1 MNIVW
6 FQSAL
11 WMALALVA
19 ATASLYIT
27 ISAALFEIVVGA
39 IAGNTIGLPLND
51 WINYIA
57 GIGAVVLTFLAGT
70 DIDPH
75 VVKRNFASSVTIGLM
90 GFFAPY
96 LGCLLLARYGLGW
109 PWPQAQIGGIALST
123 TSVAVVYAVM
133 VETGYNQTE
142 LGKIILAA
150 CFINDVGTVLAL
162 GLVFARYGLGW
173 PWPQA
178 QIAGIALSTTSVAV
192 VYAVMVET
200 GYNRTELG
208 KIILAAC
215 FINDVGTVLALGLV
229 FANYNVYLLAFAVVT
244 VAVLAALP
252 WVVPWLFKRIGG
264 RASEPEIKFI
274 FLVLFVLGG
283 LANLG
288 KSEAVLPAYLVG
300 MALAPFF
307 MGNRELQLRLRAICF
322 AFLTPFYFLKAGSL
336 IEWQALLAGL
346 GLIGAFLAMKMF
358 TKFVGILPL
367 TRYFKFI
374 PREGM
379 YTTLMMSTGLTFGS
393 ISALFGLTN
402 HIIDQGQYTVLL
414 TAVIGSA
421 VVPTLIAQIWFQPK
435 FEPLEEDA

>member
-1 MNIVW
+1 MGFPETALIELMTPTARFHAVGSFSRPPCGGFLRVSAQAKRMRAMENIW

-11 WMALALVA
+11 WMALALIA
-19 ATASLYIT
+19 AMGSLWIA

-39 IAGNTIGLPLND
+39 VAGNTVGLPLTP

-57 GIGAVVLTFLAGT
+57 SFGAVVLTFLAGT

-75 VVKRNFASSVTIGLM
+75 VVRKHFASSMTIGLM

-109 PWPQAQIGGIALST
+109 PWPQAQI
-123 TSVAVVYAVM
+123 
-133 VETGYNQTE
+133 
-142 LGKIILAA
+142 AA
-150 CFINDVGTVLAL
+150 
-162 GLVFARYGLGW
+162 
-173 PWPQA
+173 
-178 QIAGIALSTTSVAV
+178 IALSTTSVAV

-229 FANYNVYLLAFAVVT
+229 FANYNIYLVLFAVVT
-244 VAVLAALP
+244 IAVVAVLP
-252 WVVPWLFKRIGG
+252 WIVPWLFKRIGD
-264 RASEPEIKFI
+264 RASEPEIKFL
-274 FLVLFVLGG
+274 FLILFCLGW

-300 MALAPFF
+300 MVLAPFF
-307 MGNRELQLRLRAICF
+307 MEQKELQRRIRAICF

-336 IEWQALLAGL
+336 IEVHALIAGAGL
-346 GLIGAFLAMKMF
+346 IAAFLIMKMM
-358 TKFVGILPL
+358 TKFVGVLPL
-367 TRYFKFI
+367 TRYFEFDR
-374 PREGM
+374 REGM

-393 ISALFGLTN
+393 ISALFGLSN
-402 HIIDQGQYTVLL
+402 NIIDQSQYTVLL

-421 VVPTLIAQIWFQPK
+421 VVPTVIAQIWFQPH

>member
-1 MNIVW
+1 MDNVW
-6 FQSAL
+6 LQSAL
-11 WMALALVA
+11 WMALALA
-19 ATASLYIT
+19 AAMGSLYIT

-39 IAGNTIGLPLND
+39 LAGNAIGLPLTP

-57 GIGAVVLTFLAGT
+57 GVGAVLLTFLAGT
-70 DIDPH
+70 DIDPA
-75 VVKRNFASSVTIGLM
+75 VVKKHFGSSVTIGLM

-96 LGCLLLARYGLGW
+96 IGCLLLAHYGLGW
-109 PWPQAQIGGIALST
+109 PWPQAQIG
-123 TSVAVVYAVM
+123 
-133 VETGYNQTE
+133 
-142 LGKIILAA
+142 
-150 CFINDVGTVLAL
+150 
-162 GLVFARYGLGW
+162 
-173 PWPQA
+173 
-178 QIAGIALSTTSVAV
+178 GIALSTTSVAV

-215 FINDVGTVLALGLV
+215 FINDIGTVLALGLI
-229 FANYNVYLLAFAVVT
+229 FANYNLYLLLFVVVT
-244 VAVLAALP
+244 TALVAVLP
-252 WVVPWLFKRIGG
+252 FIVPWLFGKIGG
-264 RASEPEIKFI
+264 RASEPEIKFL
-274 FLVLFVLGG
+274 FLVLFALGG
-283 LANLG
+283 LATLG

-307 MGNRELQLRLRAICF
+307 IGNRELQLRMRAICF

-336 IEWQALLAGL
+336 IDARALITGAGL
-346 GLIGAFLAMKMF
+346 IALFLAVKMT

-367 TRYFKFI
+367 TRYFNFV

-379 YTTLMMSTGLTFGS
+379 YTTMMMSTGLTFGS

-402 HIIDQGQYTVLL
+402 HIINQDQYTVLL

-421 VVPTLIAQIWFQPK
+421 VVPTLIAQVFFHPR

>member
-1 MNIVW
+1 MENIW

-11 WMALALVA
+11 WMALALTA
-19 ATASLYIT
+19 AICSLFVT

-39 IAGNTIGLPLND
+39 VAGNTLGLPLTD
-51 WINYIA
+51 WINYLA
-57 GIGAVVLTFLAGT
+57 SFGAIVLTFLAGT

-75 VVKRNFASSVTIGLM
+75 VVKRNFGSSVTIGLM

-96 LGCLLLARYGLGW
+96 IGCLLLARYGIGW
-109 PWPQAQIGGIALST
+109 PWPQAQIAGIALST

-150 CFINDVGTVLAL
+150 CFIND
-162 GLVFARYGLGW
+162 
-173 PWPQA
+173 
-178 QIAGIALSTTSVAV
+178 I
-192 VYAVMVET
+192 
-200 GYNRTELG
+200 
-208 KIILAAC
+208 
-215 FINDVGTVLALGLV
+215 GTVLALGLV
-229 FANYNVYLLAFAVVT
+229 FANYNIYLLIFAVAT
-244 VAVLAALP
+244 VIVVAALP
-252 WVVPWLFKRIGG
+252 WIVPWLFERIGG
-264 RASEPEIKFI
+264 RASEPEIKFL
-274 FLVLFVLGG
+274 FLVLFALGG

-288 KSEAVLPAYLVG
+288 KSEAVLPAYLIG

-307 MGNRELQLRLRAICF
+307 MTRKELQLRMRAICF

-336 IEWQALLAGL
+336 IEAKVLIEGA
-346 GLIGAFLAMKMF
+346 GLIGLFLAVKMT

-367 TRYFKFI
+367 TRYFEFK

-379 YTTLMMSTGLTFGS
+379 YTTLMISTGLTFGS
-393 ISALFGLTN
+393 ISALFGFTN
-402 HIIDQGQYTVLL
+402 HIIDQTQYTILV

-421 VVPTLIAQIWFQPK
+421 VVPTLIAQLWFQPH

>member
-1 MNIVW
+1 VENIW

-19 ATASLYIT
+19 ALGSLFVT

-39 IAGNTIGLPLND
+39 LAGNTVGLPLAP
-51 WINYIA
+51 WIDYIA
-57 GIGAVVLTFLAGT
+57 SFGAIVLTFLAGT

-75 VVKRNFASSVTIGLM
+75 VVKRNFASSVSIGLM

-109 PWPQAQIGGIALST
+109 TWP
-123 TSVAVVYAVM
+123 
-133 VETGYNQTE
+133 E
-142 LGKIILAA
+142 
-150 CFINDVGTVLAL
+150 
-162 GLVFARYGLGW
+162 
-173 PWPQA
+173 A

-215 FINDVGTVLALGLV
+215 FINDIGTVLALGLV
-229 FANYNVYLLAFAVVT
+229 FANYNLYLVLFAVATIV
-244 VAVLAALP
+244 VMAVLP
-252 WVVPWLFKRIGG
+252 RIVPWLFARIGG

-288 KSEAVLPAYLVG
+288 KSEAVLPAYLIG

-307 MGNRELQLRLRAICF
+307 LKQKELQVRMRAICF

-336 IEWQALLAGL
+336 IEAHALLTGAGL
-346 GLIGAFLAMKMF
+346 IAVFLAMKMI
-358 TKFVGILPL
+358 TKFAGILPL
-367 TRYFKFI
+367 TRYFKFDR
-374 PREGM
+374 REGM

-402 HIIDQGQYTVLL
+402 HIIDQQQYTVLV

-421 VVPTLIAQIWFQPK
+421 VVPTLIAQLWFHPH

>member
-1 MNIVW
+1 VDNIW

-19 ATASLYIT
+19 ALGSLFVT
-27 ISAALFEIVVGA
+27 ISAALFEIIVGA
-39 IAGNTIGLPLND
+39 LAGNTVGLPLTP
-51 WINYIA
+51 WIDYIA
-57 GIGAVVLTFLAGT
+57 SFGAIVLTFLAGT

-96 LGCLLLARYGLGW
+96 IGCLLLARYGLGW
-109 PWPQAQIGGIALST
+109 PWP
-123 TSVAVVYAVM
+123 
-133 VETGYNQTE
+133 E
-142 LGKIILAA
+142 
-150 CFINDVGTVLAL
+150 
-162 GLVFARYGLGW
+162 
-173 PWPQA
+173 A

-215 FINDVGTVLALGLV
+215 FINDIGTVLALGLV
-229 FANYNVYLLAFAVVT
+229 FANYNAYLVSFAVATMV
-244 VAVLAALP
+244 VMAALP
-252 WVVPWLFKRIGG
+252 RIVPWLFERIGG

-288 KSEAVLPAYLVG
+288 KSEAVLPAYLIG

-307 MGNRELQLRLRAICF
+307 LKQKELQVRMRAICF

-336 IEWQALLAGL
+336 IDAHALLAGA
-346 GLIGAFLAMKMF
+346 GLIALFLAMKMI
-358 TKFVGILPL
+358 TKFAGILPL
-367 TRYFKFI
+367 TRYFKFDR
-374 PREGM
+374 REGM

-402 HIIDQGQYTVLL
+402 HIINQQQYTVLV

-421 VVPTLIAQIWFQPK
+421 VVPTLIAQLWFHPH

>member
-1 MNIVW
+1 MDNIW

-19 ATASLYIT
+19 ATGSLYIT

-39 IAGNTIGLPLND
+39 IGGNTIGMPLTP

-57 GIGAVVLTFLAGT
+57 SVGAVVLTFLAGT
-70 DIDPH
+70 DIDPA
-75 VVKRNFASSVTIGLM
+75 VVKKHFGASMTIGLM

-96 LGCLLLARYGLGW
+96 IGCLLLAHYGLGW
-109 PWPQAQIGGIALST
+109 PWPQAQIG
-123 TSVAVVYAVM
+123 
-133 VETGYNQTE
+133 
-142 LGKIILAA
+142 
-150 CFINDVGTVLAL
+150 
-162 GLVFARYGLGW
+162 
-173 PWPQA
+173 
-178 QIAGIALSTTSVAV
+178 GIALSTTSVAV

-215 FINDVGTVLALGLV
+215 FINDIGTVLALGLV
-229 FANYNVYLLAFAVVT
+229 FANYNLYLLLFGVVTIAVV
-244 VAVLAALP
+244 AALP
-252 WVVPWLFKRIGG
+252 FVVPPLFKFFGK
-264 RASEPEIKFI
+264 RASEPEIKFL
-274 FLVLFVLGG
+274 FLVLFALGG

-288 KSEAVLPAYLVG
+288 KSEAVLPAYLIG
-300 MALAPFF
+300 MALAPYFIS
-307 MGNRELQLRLRAICF
+307 RRDLQLRLRAICF

-336 IEWQALLAGL
+336 IQAPALVSGAGL
-346 GLIGAFLAMKMF
+346 IALFLGVKMI
-358 TKFVGILPL
+358 TKFCGILPL
-367 TRYFKFI
+367 TRYFKFD

-393 ISALFGLTN
+393 ISALYGLTN
-402 HIIDQGQYTVLL
+402 HIIDQDQYTVLL

>member
-1 MNIVW
+1 MGFPENRSPELMTPTACDRGGDLCDPPSAGFLFARLRLKNEGKRMSNVW

-11 WMALALVA
+11 WMILALVA
-19 ATASLYIT
+19 ALGSLYIT

-39 IAGNTIGLPLND
+39 VAGNTIGLPLTD

-57 GIGAVVLTFLAGT
+57 GFGAIVLTFLAGT
-70 DIDPH
+70 DIDPQ
-75 VVKRNFASSVTIGLM
+75 VVKRNFGSSVSIGLM

-96 LGCLLLARYGLGW
+96 VGCLFLARYGLGW
-109 PWPQAQIGGIALST
+109 SWPEAQIG
-123 TSVAVVYAVM
+123 
-133 VETGYNQTE
+133 
-142 LGKIILAA
+142 
-150 CFINDVGTVLAL
+150 
-162 GLVFARYGLGW
+162 
-173 PWPQA
+173 
-178 QIAGIALSTTSVAV
+178 GIALSTTSVAV

-215 FINDVGTVLALGLV
+215 FINDIGTVLALGLV
-229 FANYNVYLLAFAVVT
+229 FANYNFYLLLFAVVT
-244 VAVLAALP
+244 VIVVAALP
-252 WVVPWLFKRIGG
+252 WIVPWVFKRIGG
-264 RASEPEIKFI
+264 RASEPEIKF
-274 FLVLFVLGG
+274 LFSILFGLGG

-307 MGNRELQLRLRAICF
+307 LANRELQLRMRAICF

-336 IEWQALLAGL
+336 IEANALIAGAGL
-346 GLIGAFLAMKMF
+346 IALFLAVKMA

-367 TRYFKFI
+367 TRYFQFDK
-374 PREGM
+374 REGM
-379 YTTLMMSTGLTFGS
+379 YTTMMMSTGLTFGS

-402 HIIDQGQYTVLL
+402 HIINRDQYTILL

-421 VVPTLIAQIWFQPK
+421 IVPTLIAQLWFHPH
-435 FEPLEEDA
+435 FELLEEDA